1 MSTVVVIQARM
12 GSSRLPG
19 KVMKPLAGAPLLVR
33 MIERVRAAETPFEI
47 SVATSTLPMDDQIVD
62 LARSADVRWFRG
74 DPLDCLNRHLGAAR
88 EARADHVVKIP
99 SDCPLVDP
107 GVIDLVLGAYFAE
120 PGRFDFVSNLHPA
133 TYPDGNDVEVFP
145 TELLA
150 LADREAQRP
159 LEREHTTPFFWEQPD
174 RFRLGNVVWPGG
186 RDYSMTHR
194 FTIDYPEDYAFISA
208 VFEALFRPGEA
219 IFSLDDI
226 LRLVEKRPELR
237 ALNEKYAG
245 VNWYRN
251 HLGELR
257 TVTTDMTRH
266 SPADLRSDPKP

>member
-1 MSTVVVIQARM
+1 MRTVVVIQART

-19 KVMKPLAGAPLLVR
+19 KVLKPLAGATLLER
-33 MIERVRAAETPFEI
+33 MIERVRAAKTPFEI
-47 SVATSTLPMDDQIVD
+47 SVATSTLDVDDPIVD
-62 LARSADVRWFRG
+62 VARKADVRWFRG

-88 EARADHVVKIP
+88 EAKADFLAKVP
-99 SDCPLVDP
+99 SDCPLIDP
-107 GVIDLVLGAYFAE
+107 AVVDLVLGAFLE
-120 PGRFDFVSNLHPA
+120 DTGRYDFVSNLHPP
-133 TYPDGNDVEVFP
+133 TWPDGNDVEVFP

-150 LADREAQRP
+150 LADREAKRP
-159 LEREHTTPFFWEQPD
+159 LEREHTTPFFWEQPE
-174 RFRLGNVVWPGG
+174 RFRLGNVTWPGG

-208 VFEALFRPGEA
+208 VFEALFRPGEPP
-219 IFSLDDI
+219 FSLDDI
-226 LRLVEKRPELR
+226 LSLVENRPDIR

-257 TVTTDMTRH
+257 TVTADMTRH
-266 SPADLRSDPKP
+266 SPADPRTEK